1 MRYSLRNLLFAIFS
15 GFLLIIA
22 LSLTLNQ
29 ATINAHSTHNEALSV
44 LNQMRLTL
52 EKILREVTTFEGNNP
67 NLSSSKEKIDQE
79 LRVLKDFGESQDRP
93 FGNFLIY
100 PKIPHDDYIPDLN
113 AISTTWSEFNISWS
127 KFSNLSP
134 ADPDYAIAKLNM
146 IGILTHL
153 FAQVDTFSSTLENLD
168 DMQDKNQTGIQI
180 LFLGCGLFLLALG
193 SYVIIF
199 RVIRPLGYLDT
210 AMREIGQ
217 IDSTPPSDLMANDEL
232 GRLAR
237 TFGNMR
243 MEIYAAQKLLEDR
256 VDERTRILTDAFD
269 FSQEIVS
276 QPDFSKLV
284 DSVTQRAKKIMRAK
298 SANLCFAASP
308 AGRFDSAFKNEE
320 GVVDGKDDHSERDQ
334 LPFEMIGNVQNSI
347 VQGEEF
353 CSQHQLQL
361 AEGCCLSAPLH
372 LGNRQIGV
380 LCIFRDKDQ
389 PFTEIERLTLTLL
402 ANSAAVAIANIR
414 LIADSR
420 RQAEFNATLA
430 ERQRLTSEL
439 HDEAAQT
446 LSLLNLRIGELDD
459 QISDRKYEDVSEELE
474 QFIQLTERAQAQMR
488 MAFSG
493 MNTPATEETVNH
505 ICDELTEYVNE
516 FSSSNGIPVELVI
529 GDFSSLKN
537 IPAIV
542 QTQLMYVYREALTNI
557 ERYANANK
565 VRVGLERVDGGI
577 EVMISDD
584 GRGFDTNLSKS
595 NHHLGLAIMQIRI
608 ERVGGVLSVES
619 TPGAGTKVFASIPI
633 SAFS

>member
-1 MRYSLRNLLFAIFS
+1 MLYSLRNLLFAIFS

-29 ATINAHSTHNEALSV
+29 ATIKEHSTHNEVLSV
-44 LNQMRLTL
+44 ANQMRLTL
-52 EKILREVTTFEGNNP
+52 EKILREVTTLEADNP
-67 NLSSSKEKIDQE
+67 NLSPSMEKIDQE
-79 LRVLKDFGESQDRP
+79 LKILRDYGESQDRP
-93 FGNFLIY
+93 FGDFLIY
-100 PKIPHDDYIPDLN
+100 PSILHENYIPDLN
-113 AISTTWSEFNISWS
+113 AISATWAEFDISWEN
-127 KFSNLSP
+127 FSNLSP
-134 ADPDYAIAKLNM
+134 ADPNYAIAKLDM
-146 IGILTHL
+146 IGILTDL

-168 DMQDKNQTGIQI
+168 DMQDKNQTRVQI

-217 IDSTPPSDLMANDEL
+217 IDSIPPADLMANDEL

-237 TFGNMR
+237 TFGDMR

-256 VDERTRILTDAFD
+256 VEERTRILIDAFD

-276 QPDFSKLV
+276 QPDFNKLV
-284 DSVTQRAKKIMRAK
+284 DSVTQRAKKIMHAK
-298 SANLCFAASP
+298 STSLCFAATSP
-308 AGRFDSAFKNEE
+308 GRFDPAFKGEE
-320 GVVDGKDDHSERDQ
+320 SVVDGKNDLPEQDQ
-334 LPFEMIGNVQNSI
+334 LPFEMIGSVQNSI

-353 CSQHQLQL
+353 CSQHQLQI
-361 AEGCCLSAPLH
+361 AEGCCLSAPLQ
-372 LGNRQIGV
+372 LGDRQIGV

-402 ANSAAVAIANIR
+402 ANSAAVAMANIR

-459 QISDRKYEDVSEELE
+459 QISDKKYEDVSGELE

-493 MNTPATEETVNH
+493 MNSPATEEIVDN
-505 ICDELTEYVNE
+505 ICDELSTYVNE
-516 FSSSNGIPVELVI
+516 FSSSNGIPVELVL
-529 GDFSSLKN
+529 GDFSSLR

-577 EVMISDD
+577 EIMIKDD

>member
-1 MRYSLRNLLFAIFS
+1 MRYSLRNLFFAIFS

-29 ATINAHSTHNEALSV
+29 ATINAHSTHNEVLSV
-44 LNQMRLTL
+44 ANQLRLDL
-52 EKILREVTTFEGNNP
+52 EKILREVTIFEEDSP
-67 NLSSSKEKIDQE
+67 NLSPSMEKIDQE
-79 LRVLKDFGESQDRP
+79 LKILRDYGESQDRP
-93 FGNFLIY
+93 FGDFLIY
-100 PKIPHDDYIPDLN
+100 PSILHNNYIPDLS
-113 AISTTWSEFNISWS
+113 AISTTWSDFNSSWS

-134 ADPDYAIAKLNM
+134 ADPDYAIAKLDM
-146 IGILTHL
+146 ISILTNL

-168 DMQDKNQTGIQI
+168 DMQDRNQTRIQI
-180 LFLGCGLFLLALG
+180 LFLSFGLFLLALG

-217 IDSTPPSDLMANDEL
+217 IDSIPPATLMSNDEL

-237 TFGNMR
+237 TFGDMR
-243 MEIYAAQKLLEDR
+243 MEIYAAKKLLEDR
-256 VDERTRILTDAFD
+256 VEERTRILIDAFE

-276 QPDFSKLV
+276 QPDFRKFV

-298 SANLCFAASP
+298 SANLCFTADHP
-308 AGRFDSAFKNEE
+308 GKFDLTFKSEKGN
-320 GVVDGKDDHSERDQ
+320 GDDKNAPPEQNQ
-334 LPFEMIGNVQNSI
+334 LLFEKIGSVQYPI
-347 VQGEEF
+347 VQGEEY
-353 CSQHQLQL
+353 CSQHQLQI
-361 AEGCCLSAPLH
+361 ATHHLSAPLH
-372 LGNRQIGV
+372 LGDRQIGV
-380 LCIFRDKDQ
+380 LCIFRNKDQ

-402 ANSAAVAIANIR
+402 ANSAAVAIANMR
-414 LIADSR
+414 LIADSS
-420 RQAEFNATLA
+420 RQAELNATLA

-459 QISDRKYEDVSEELE
+459 QISDKEYKTVSEELAE
-474 QFIQLTERAQAQMR
+474 FIQLTERAQAQMR

-493 MNTPATEETVNH
+493 MNTPTSEEAVNN
-505 ICDELTEYVNE
+505 ISDELREYVNE
-516 FSSSNGIPVELVI
+516 FSNSNGVPVELII
-529 GDFSSLKN
+529 GDFSYLN
-537 IPAIV
+537 IPVII

-565 VRVGLERVDGGI
+565 VQVGLIRVDDRI
-577 EVMISDD
+577 EVVISDN

-595 NHHLGLAIMQIRI
+595 DHHLGLAIMQIRI
-608 ERVGGVLSVES
+608 ERVGGVFSIES
-619 TPGAGTKVFASIPI
+619 TPGAGTKVFASIPV